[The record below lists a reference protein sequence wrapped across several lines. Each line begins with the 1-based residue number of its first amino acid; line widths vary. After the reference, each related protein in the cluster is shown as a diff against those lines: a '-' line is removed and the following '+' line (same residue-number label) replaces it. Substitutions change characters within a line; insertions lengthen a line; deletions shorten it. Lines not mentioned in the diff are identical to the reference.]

1 MMMVE
6 LQFQCL
12 PIILMVL
19 TRRLAIKIK
28 WLPTGIWM
36 VVKHQ
41 SVGGLTKL
49 PENLKK
55 MAIEESIAIF
65 ILF

>member
-1 MMMVE
+1 
-6 LQFQCL
+6 
-12 PIILMVL
+12 
-19 TRRLAIKIK
+19 
-28 WLPTGIWM
+28 IWT